1 MKSRAG
7 KSEIILKLISS
18 KVVEFLQINDATD
31 LKESSASSTLK
42 GARHEEFFLL

>member
-18 KVVEFLQINDATD
+18 KVVEFLQINDVTD
-31 LKESSASSTLK
+31 SKQSSASSTLK
-42 GARHEEFFLL
+42 GARHKEFFLL